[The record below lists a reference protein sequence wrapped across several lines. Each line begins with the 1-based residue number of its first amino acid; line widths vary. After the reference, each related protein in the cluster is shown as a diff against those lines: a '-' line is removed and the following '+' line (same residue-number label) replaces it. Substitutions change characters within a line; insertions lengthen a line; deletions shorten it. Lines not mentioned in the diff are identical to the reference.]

1 MKTFFRSIL
10 VLLTIILV
18 SQHMNAQSLKDY
30 QWKNRLV
37 VVFTD
42 TISNPSYREQLEIM
56 KKETPQFEERK
67 LQLIL
72 AVPGKYREIFP
83 STSGWVPDPEL
94 YKYRKMAS
102 EDFEVLL
109 IGLDGGVKLRQASP
123 FTTKRLFSTIDSMPM
138 RQAEIR
144 KQGRR

>member
-10 VLLTIILV
+10 ILLTIILV

-56 KKETPQFEERK
+56 KKETPQFEKRK

-72 AVPGKYREIFP
+72 AVPGK
-83 STSGWVPDPEL
+83 
-94 YKYRKMAS
+94 
-102 EDFEVLL
+102 
-109 IGLDGGVKLRQASP
+109 
-123 FTTKRLFSTIDSMPM
+123 
-138 RQAEIR
+138 
-144 KQGRR
+144 